1 MLFRSVDTHS
11 AIEAMT
17 STSDSSV
24 PVQVNIT
31 VEGDVNDGVME
42 RLETYGEEF
51 AAQVRAV
58 IREDN
63 INAQRGAYR

>member
-1 MLFRSVDTHS
+1 M
-11 AIEAMT
+11 
-17 STSDSSV
+17 
-24 PVQVNIT
+24 QVNIT